1 MMTNRRLFHHFA
13 ATVTAAIL
21 LSAVAADRLLA
32 AGELVLRSN
41 ITVSSDIVRI
51 GDLFDNAAGA
61 ADVPIFR
68 SPSPGRSGFL
78 TARRVSYAVRNFGLD
93 WNNPYRIS
101 EIAVYRDGRQIPLSE
116 IEDAIK
122 ARIEQLDANK
132 QAADL
137 DLAFDTTPA
146 PFIVPS
152 NAGDEITLL
161 HADFEARSGRFV
173 AVITTSGKSAGTI
186 QRKFTGRAIDV
197 VSAPILS
204 RSVARG
210 GRITGEDVTM
220 TRMPRSSVP
229 TNALFESS
237 DVVGMIAT
245 RPLHSGAVVRARD
258 VERPRVVGKSELVTV
273 VYIVPGLQLTAKAQA
288 LESGSKGDVVTIMNP
303 RSKRVFEAVVTGPG
317 TVSAVLSAPRHTAG
331 LGQWPEDA
339 RSESC
344 HDKCRGVH
352 Q

>member
-1 MMTNRRLFHHFA
+1 LIEDRMMTNRCLFHHFA
-13 ATVTAAIL
+13 ATVTAAVL
-21 LSAVAADRLLA
+21 LSATAADRLLA

-122 ARIEQLDANK
+122 ARIEQLDGNK
-132 QAADL
+132 RAADL
-137 DLAFDTTPA
+137 DLAFDTTPE
-146 PFIVPS
+146 PFVVPS
-152 NAGDEITLL
+152 DAADEIAFL

-173 AVITTSGKSAGTI
+173 AVITTSGKSAGTA

-197 VSAPILS
+197 VSAPVLS
-204 RSVARG
+204 RPVDRG
-210 GRITGEDVTM
+210 VRITGEDVTM

-237 DVVGMIAT
+237 DVVGMVAT
-245 RPLHSGAVVRARD
+245 RRLRSGVVVRVRD
-258 VERPRVVGKSELVTV
+258 VERPRVVRKSELVTV

-288 LESGSKGDVVTIMNP
+288 LESGGKGDVVTIMNP

-331 LGQWPEDA
+331 LG
-339 RSESC
+339 R
-344 HDKCRGVH
+344 
-352 Q
+352 

>member
-1 MMTNRRLFHHFA
+1 LIEDRMMTNRRLFRRFA
-13 ATVTAAIL
+13 ATVTATVL
-21 LSAVAADRLLA
+21 LSTAIADRLLA
-32 AGELVLRSN
+32 AGELALRSN

-51 GDLFDNAAGA
+51 GDLFDNAGSA

-78 TARRVSYAVRNFGLD
+78 TARRVTYAVRNFGLD

-101 EIAVYRDGRQIPLSE
+101 EIAVHRDGRQIPLSE

-122 ARIEQLDANK
+122 ARIEQLDGNRR
-132 QAADL
+132 AADL
-137 DLAFDTTPA
+137 DLAFDTTPE
-146 PFIVPS
+146 PFVVPTD
-152 NAGDEITLL
+152 AADEITFL

-173 AVITTSGKSAGTI
+173 AVITSGESAGTV

-197 VSAPILS
+197 VSAPVLS
-204 RSVARG
+204 RPVARG

-237 DVVGMIAT
+237 DVVGMVAT
-245 RPLHSGAVVRARD
+245 RPLRSGAVVRARD
-258 VERPRVVGKSELVTV
+258 VERPRVVRKSELVTV

-288 LESGSKGDVVTIMNP
+288 LESGGKGDVVTIMNP

-331 LGQWPEDA
+331 LGQ
-339 RSESC
+339 
-344 HDKCRGVH
+344 
-352 Q
+352 